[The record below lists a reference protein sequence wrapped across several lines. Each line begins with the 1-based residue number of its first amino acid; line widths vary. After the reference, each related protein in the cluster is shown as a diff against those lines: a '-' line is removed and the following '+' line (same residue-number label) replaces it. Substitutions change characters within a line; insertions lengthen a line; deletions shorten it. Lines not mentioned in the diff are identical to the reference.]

1 MIAGEV
7 FVFVTLPPGHP
18 GPTGC
23 EPLMRFGE
31 AEGATLILTSV
42 EAQREG
48 LDGVFPCRQIT
59 LTVHSSLAAVGFMAK
74 ITTALAAAGIGVNPV
89 SGYFHDHLFVPLD
102 RAEESIRILKEL
114 AAAMIERLGP
124 ERCSRGRLTIE
135 CRRWACRAYFRLRL
149 TTP

>member
-1 MIAGEV
+1 VSGETDLDRLVATLSPHLQDGV

-23 EPLMRFGE
+23 EPLMRFNE
-31 AEGATLILTSV
+31 AEGATLILTSD

-114 AAAMIERLGP
+114 AGERSGP
-124 ERCSRGRLTIE
+124 AGVAR
-135 CRRWACRAYFRLRL
+135 
-149 TTP
+149 PVV